1 MRPSSSSSEGGGPP
15 PYPQGLVGPLFGSA
29 AVDAVVSDG
38 AWLCS
43 MLEVEAALA
52 AAGAGAGV
60 VPAAAAAEIAAACRD
75 ARLDVDDIGRGALAA
90 GNPVAPLVA
99 ALEARLPAGARPHLH
114 RGATSQDVVDSAL
127 MLVARRALELIAADL
142 GAAGDRCAALAEAHR
157 DTPMAARTLL
167 QQALP
172 TTFGLRAAG
181 WMVAVDSARSGL
193 ERVRDQRLAVQLG
206 GAAGTLASLGDAGL
220 EVARRLAAELG
231 LAEPLLPWHTDRVR
245 VAELAAALGTA
256 AGALGKVAL
265 DVVLLAQTEVGEV
278 GEAEGGSSTLP
289 QKRNPVHAVLTGAA
303 ARRAPGLVAT
313 LLAAMPQELERAAGA
328 WHAEWDSLRELLR
341 VTGGAAAH
349 GRAMLEALRVDPA
362 RMRANLGARG
372 RMLMAE
378 SVAGRLAPAL
388 GRGAAHALVRD
399 RVRSAE
405 ERGVGLREVLVND
418 PAVREHLSEE
428 GIDAALD
435 PAAHLGPAGAL
446 VDRALRAHRAG
457 ITAPEGGR

>member
-15 PYPQGLVGPLFGSA
+15 PLPQGLVGPLFGSA
-29 AVDAVVSDG
+29 EVDTAVSDG

-52 AAGAGAGV
+52 AAGAGAGL
-60 VPAAAAAEIAAACRD
+60 VPAAAATEIATACREV
-75 ARLDVDDIGRGALAA
+75 RLDVDEIGLRALSA
-90 GNPVAPLVA
+90 GNPVVPLVA
-99 ALEARLPAGARPHLH
+99 ALEERLPAGARPHLH
-114 RGATSQDVVDSAL
+114 RGATSQDILDTAL
-127 MLVARRALELIAADL
+127 MLVARRALALIAADL
-142 GAAGDRCAALAEAHR
+142 GAAAGRCAELAGMHR

-181 WMVAVDSARSGL
+181 WMVALDEARTGL
-193 ERVRDQRLAVQLG
+193 DRVRDRRLAVQLG
-206 GAAGTLASLGDAGL
+206 GAAGTLASLGDAGP
-220 EVARRLAAELG
+220 EVVRRLAVELG

-256 AGALGKVAL
+256 AGVLGKVAL

-278 GEAEGGSSTLP
+278 REAEGGSSTLP

-303 ARRAPGLVAT
+303 ARRAPGLVTT
-313 LLAAMPQELERAAGA
+313 LLAAMPQEHERAAGA
-328 WHAEWDSLRELLR
+328 WHAEWDSMRELLR

-349 GRAMLEALRVDPA
+349 GRAMLDALRVDAA
-362 RMRANLGARG
+362 RMRANLTAGGGA
-372 RMLMAE
+372 LMAE

-399 RVRSAE
+399 LVRAAE
-405 ERGVGLREVLVND
+405 ERRVGLRDVLVDD
-418 PAVREHLSEE
+418 PAVREHLPVEA
-428 GIDAALD
+428 IDAALD
-435 PAAHLGPAGAL
+435 PGAHLAPAGAL
-446 VDRALRAHRAG
+446 VDRALRAHRDPHG
-457 ITAPEGGR
+457 DPT